1 MRLRPLFTALGINA
15 IPAAG
20 WFFAEWSAGTTLVVY
35 WLETLI
41 GSLLVGMRILLHRR
55 IRPSQGHWDYQAPK
69 GHETRTTH
77 SSGSSTYLTSFLVP
91 ALVFT
96 FAHGVFLAVFGLVV
110 LSKTHS
116 PEAKIDSNHLLAGLI
131 GILLFQAIDFLFDVI
146 WLRERPFAWIER
158 LGQISLSRVIAI
170 HLTIIG
176 GMAAV
181 MFTGVDRH
189 FFGVFIFLKTML
201 NLSLVTP
208 QWKPKTPPAWLS
220 NVMDRIKSPKYKDTT
235 FAEYWQKT
243 DDEEEA
249 RVARNEKRD
258 TRYELRDS

>member
-1 MRLRPLFTALGINA
+1 MRVRALVTALGINA

-20 WFFAEWSAGTTLVVY
+20 WFFADWSAATTLVVY

-41 GSLLVGMRILLHRR
+41 GTLLVGVRILLHRR
-55 IRPSQGHWDYQAPK
+55 IRPSQGHWDYQAPP
-69 GHETRTTH
+69 GHETTKTSR
-77 SSGSSTYLTSFLVP
+77 GPSTYLTSFLVP

-96 FAHGVFLAVFGLVV
+96 FAHGVFLGVFGLIV
-110 LSKTHS
+110 LSKTYS
-116 PEAKIDSNHLLAGLI
+116 AETAIDRNHLLAGLI
-131 GILLFQAIDFLFDVI
+131 GILVFQIFDFLVDVI
-146 WLRERPFAWIER
+146 SLRTLPFAWIER
-158 LGQISLSRVIAI
+158 LGQISLSRVIVI
-170 HLTIIG
+170 QLTIIG

-181 MFTGVDRH
+181 LLTGADRH

-220 NVMDRIKSPKYKDTT
+220 NLMDRIKSKEHKDIP

-243 DDEEEA
+243 DAQEAA
-249 RVARNEKRD
+249 RVARNEKPM
-258 TRYELRDS
+258 